1 MNLPQAQEED
11 EGDDEGAY
19 RYAVSQVIDDESDLV
34 VHWILSLGRKKKRA
48 LLSRALLLP
57 LEQHFARS
65 SKQQPINQAT
75 KLSVLIKETERCQRL
90 QLPYNYPLQGYVPA
104 KGFLFYY
111 F

>member
-1 MNLPQAQEED
+1 MSLPQAQEED

-34 VHWILSLGRKKKRA
+34 VHWILSLGRTKKRA
-48 LLSRALLLP
+48 LLSRP
-57 LEQHFARS
+57 LEQHLDRS
-65 SKQQPINQAT
+65 FRQQPINQAT

-90 QLPYNYPLQGYVPA
+90 QLPYNYPLHGYLPA